1 VSGDAPQLLVIDVLD
16 PRLVEPAG
24 AGELRVLVEP
34 TWGCVAVAAAL
45 DAGWSEVEISPSDD
59 TTPIPL
65 VSFEQRPPD
74 GAVRCRV
81 RSSDLADVAHGGE
94 LLGAPVIARPLAAML
109 AARIE
114 ERVTFVPA
122 PCGERVAAD
131 AMWAVGMLIRV
142 LLDELDDRS
151 STLTDAAGIAVTIAL
166 GAEDAATRLS
176 TGARWARHLK
186 RGGHPDDLRVAAAVD
201 SIGVVPMLAREGDAL
216 VARVWGA

>member
-1 VSGDAPQLLVIDVLD
+1 VSNGDPQPILIDVLD
-16 PRLVEPAG
+16 PRLAG
-24 AGELRVLVEP
+24 PVVGGELRILVEP
-34 TWGCVAVAAAL
+34 TWGCVAVCAAL
-45 DAGWSEVEISPSDD
+45 DAGWHEVELASDELD
-59 TTPIPL
+59 AAPIPL

-81 RSSDLADVAHGGE
+81 RSSDLADAAHGGE

-201 SIGVVPMLAREGDAL
+201 SIGVVPMLARDGDAL
-216 VARVWGA
+216 VARVWH